1 MLSWRK
7 KELKPGIGS
16 SFAVVLRGVVPEDT
30 LYIRDWSVSMNHIL
44 GYIKIVQKD

>member
-7 KELKPGIGS
+7 KELKPWIGS
-16 SFAVVLRGVVPEDT
+16 SFAVVLRGVAPEDT
-30 LYIRDWSVSMNHIL
+30 LYIRDLLVLTNHIL